1 MQLKTNTV
9 KPTEYD
15 HDVQHPTLSRGQKL
29 VFWQAFISR
38 LVEYEYIDTAQARQR
53 FTDNLEMALAA
64 LYSALLNHPDERL
77 LLNDIWECREDRELV
92 IEAVKQFNAESS
104 KLLEYEKAP
113 EPRPWQAGYQSERGS
128 NFRELRG

>member
-1 MQLKTNTV
+1 MAPAGTRDGTSDGIRKV
-9 KPTEYD
+9 TEI
-15 HDVQHPTLSRGQKL
+15 Q
-29 VFWQAFISR
+29 
-38 LVEYEYIDTAQARQR
+38 
-53 FTDNLEMALAA
+53 A